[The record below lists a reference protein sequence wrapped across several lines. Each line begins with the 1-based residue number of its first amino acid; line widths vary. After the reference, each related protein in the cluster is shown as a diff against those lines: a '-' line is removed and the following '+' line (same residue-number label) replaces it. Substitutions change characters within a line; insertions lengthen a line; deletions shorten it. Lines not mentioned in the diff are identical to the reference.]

1 MLKYL
6 FITFLFFNGYSFSQE
21 NIFDPILN
29 AQTIKINKKGFKKIF
44 NRTETEYISIIFLAI
59 DCPISQKYMNRLKEL
74 RLLYNNKISFHFYLT
89 GQTNRS
95 EKIEFIENYALDFD
109 LYIYHKNKK
118 AKHLGAKVTPEV
130 FLLDQEYTIHYNGAI
145 DNWFY
150 SLGKNRNL
158 ITSHYLEDAMN
169 SLLNGTKIQ
178 IPYVQAIG
186 CYIE

>member
-1 MLKYL
+1 MKN
-6 FITFLFFNGYSFSQE
+6 IT
-21 NIFDPILN
+21 
-29 AQTIKINKKGFKKIF
+29 
-44 NRTETEYISIIFLAI
+44 IIDYDVGNLL
-59 DCPISQKYMNRLKEL
+59 SL
-74 RLLYNNKISFHFYLT
+74 RMSL
-89 GQTNRS
+89 
-95 EKIEFIENYALDFD
+95 E
-109 LYIYHKNKK
+109 
-118 AKHLGAKVTPEV
+118 HLGAKVTPEV

-178 IPYVQAIG
+178 IPYVQAIC